1 MIPEALL
8 GVFVI
13 FCRVGGC
20 LMVAPGLSSTRV
32 AQRVRLFI
40 ALTVTLAVAPL
51 LLPKFGTQLRDAAP
65 ADTLWW
71 IGCETLTGLAIGF
84 FGRAFHF
91 ALETMASAL
100 ATMIGLG
107 GIPGN
112 PVAESEGVSLAGSL
126 VMIAA
131 TMLIFAMDLH
141 WELLRG
147 LVASY
152 DRIPAGT
159 PFGAGPM
166 LAGFV
171 DRITEA
177 FIMAVRVTS
186 PFVIYSVLVNL
197 AMGLANKLTPQIP
210 VFFIATPFVLFGGLL
225 LLMFLSNDML
235 AQFIGAY
242 EHWLRRG

>member
-8 GVFVI
+8 GVFMV

-20 LMVAPGLSSTRV
+20 LMVAPGLSSQRV
-32 AQRVRLFI
+32 AQRVRLLI
-40 ALTVTLAVAPL
+40 ALTVTLAVSPL
-51 LLPKFGTQLRDAAP
+51 LLPKFSAQLRDATP
-65 ADTLWW
+65 ADILWW

-84 FGRAFHF
+84 FGRAFYF
-91 ALETMASAL
+91 ALETMTTGL

-112 PVAESEGVSLAGSL
+112 PVAETEGATLVGSL
-126 VMIAA
+126 ILMGA
-131 TMLIFAMDLH
+131 TILIFALDLH

-152 DRIPAGT
+152 DRIPAGS

-177 FIMAVRVTS
+177 FVMAVRVTS
-186 PFVIYSVLVNL
+186 PFVIFSVTVNL
-197 AMGLANKLTPQIP
+197 AIGLANKLTPQIP
-210 VFFIATPFVLFGGLL
+210 IFFIATPFILCGGLFMLML
-225 LLMFLSNDML
+225 LSSDML
-235 AQFIGAY
+235 AQFIQVY